1 MNVIDKSIIR
11 NRLQTDEVWIT
22 SDRTELFSVDTDKI
36 RYVVGIF
43 INGDLAG
50 TRNVVI
56 EKRRGDTY
64 TGKFQVNVAPAGHE
78 QLPKGGYS
86 IEDPLM
92 IIEGGSTLYAHNDA
106 PAGSSQ
112 AVTVV
117 YWDDK
122 VI

>member
-1 MNVIDKSIIR
+1 MDKTTIR
-11 NRLQTDEVWIT
+11 DRLQTDEVWIT
-22 SDRTELFSVDTDKI
+22 SSRTQLFSAVNTDRI

-56 EKRRGDTY
+56 EKERGGSY
-64 TGKFQVNVAPAGHE
+64 TGKFQVNVPPAGHE

-86 IEDPLM
+86 IEDPLL
-92 IIEGGSTLYAHNDA
+92 IIEGGSALYAHNDA

-112 AVTVV
+112 AVTVI

-122 VI
+122 VL